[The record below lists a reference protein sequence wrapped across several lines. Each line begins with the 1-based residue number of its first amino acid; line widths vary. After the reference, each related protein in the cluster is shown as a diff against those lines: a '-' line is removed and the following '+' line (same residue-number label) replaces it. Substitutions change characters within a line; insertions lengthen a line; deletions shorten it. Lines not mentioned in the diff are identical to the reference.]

1 MNSVRCFRQ
10 GILLHTQIIFIIKQG
25 HIQQKTAIEN
35 DILVFRWGKKSLKIN
50 ILKYVVQCK
59 SQQYSNNLQAVLQ
72 KG

>member
-35 DILVFRWGKKSLKIN
+35 DILVFRWGEKKPEN
-50 ILKYVVQCK
+50 
-59 SQQYSNNLQAVLQ
+59 
-72 KG
+72 